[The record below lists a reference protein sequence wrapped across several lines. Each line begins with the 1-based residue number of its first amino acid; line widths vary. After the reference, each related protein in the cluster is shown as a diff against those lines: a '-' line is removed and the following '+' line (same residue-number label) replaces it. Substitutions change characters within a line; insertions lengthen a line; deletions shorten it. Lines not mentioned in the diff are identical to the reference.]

1 MSSSPNRL
9 MPVIFGALVMTLI
22 STFPLLNLINVL
34 CCAGIMLGGFAGV
47 FFYNKQIRNTSIEL
61 TTKDGGIIGLLCGI
75 ISAVLVSGIN
85 LLMVLFS
92 DVNPI
97 TEAYVLLEKF
107 GQQLPQ
113 EVNETMD
120 KFSDEFNKY
129 GFSPTLSVLS
139 LIINLVIYPLFGAI
153 GAMIGVSILKKRQ
166 VN

>member
-47 FFYNKQIRNTSIEL
+47 FFYNKQIRDTSIEL
-61 TTKDGGIIGLLCGI
+61 TTKDGGIIGLLSGI

-97 TEAYVLLEKF
+97 TEAYALLEKF
-107 GQQLPQ
+107 GQPSYRR
-113 EVNETMD
+113 
-120 KFSDEFNKY
+120 K
-129 GFSPTLSVLS
+129 
-139 LIINLVIYPLFGAI
+139 
-153 GAMIGVSILKKRQ
+153 
-166 VN
+166 

>member
-9 MPVIFGALVMTLI
+9 MPVILGALVMTLI
-22 STFPLLNLINVL
+22 STFPLINLINVL

-47 FFYNKQIRNTSIEL
+47 FFYNKQIRDTSIEL

-97 TEAYVLLEKF
+97 TEAYALLEKF

-120 KFSDEFNKY
+120 KFSDEFNKF
-129 GFSPTLSVLS
+129 GFSPTLSVIS
-139 LIINLVIYPLFGAI
+139 LIINLVIYPLFGAV
-153 GAMIGVSILKKRQ
+153 GAMIGVSIIKKRKI
-166 VN
+166 N

>member
-9 MPVIFGALVMTLI
+9 MPVLFGALVMTLI
-22 STFPLLNLINVL
+22 STFPVLNLINVL

-47 FFYNKQIRNTSIEL
+47 FFYNKQIRDTSIEL

-97 TEAYVLLEKF
+97 TEAYALLEKF

-120 KFSDEFNKY
+120 KFSDEFNKF
-129 GFSPTLSVLS
+129 GFSPTLSVIS
-139 LIINLVIYPLFGAI
+139 LIINLVIYPLFGAV

>member
-22 STFPLLNLINVL
+22 STFPLINLINVL

-47 FFYNKQIRNTSIEL
+47 FFYNKQIRDTSIEL
-61 TTKDGGIIGLLCGI
+61 TTKDGGIIGLLSGI
-75 ISAVLVSGIN
+75 ISAILVSGIN

-97 TEAYVLLEKF
+97 TEAYALLEKF

-129 GFSPTLSVLS
+129 GFSPTLSILS

-153 GAMIGVSILKKRQ
+153 GAMIGVSIIKKRQ

>member
-1 MSSSPNRL
+1 MNSSPNRL
-9 MPVIFGALVMTLI
+9 VPVIFGALVMTLI
-22 STFPLLNLINVL
+22 STFPLINLINVL
-34 CCAGIMLGGFAGV
+34 CCSGIMLGGFAGV
-47 FFYNKQIRNTSIEL
+47 FFYYIQIRNTSIEL

-97 TEAYVLLEKF
+97 TEAYALLEKF
-107 GQQLPQ
+107 GQQLPP

-139 LIINLVIYPLFGAI
+139 LIINLVIYPLFGAV

-166 VN
+166 VD

>member
-9 MPVIFGALVMTLI
+9 MPVLFGALVMTLI
-22 STFPLLNLINVL
+22 STFPVLNLINVL

-47 FFYNKQIRNTSIEL
+47 FFYNKQIRDTSIEL
-61 TTKDGGIIGLLCGI
+61 TTKDGGIIGLLSGI
-75 ISAVLVSGIN
+75 ISAILVSGIN

-97 TEAYVLLEKF
+97 TEAYGILENF
-107 GQQLPQ
+107 GQQLPP

-120 KFSDEFNKY
+120 KFSDEFNRH

-139 LIINLVIYPLFGAI
+139 LIINLVIYPLFGDV
-153 GAMIGVSILKKRQ
+153 GATIGVSIIKKRK

>member
-47 FFYNKQIRNTSIEL
+47 FFYNKQIRDTSIEL

-97 TEAYVLLEKF
+97 TEAYALLEKF

-139 LIINLVIYPLFGAI
+139 LIINLVIYPLFGAV

>member
-47 FFYNKQIRNTSIEL
+47 FFYNKQIRDTSIEL

-97 TEAYVLLEKF
+97 TEAYALLEKF

-166 VN
+166 SN

>member
-22 STFPLLNLINVL
+22 STFPLINLINVL

-47 FFYNKQIRNTSIEL
+47 FFYNKQIRDTSIEL
-61 TTKDGGIIGLLCGI
+61 TTKDGGIIGLLSGI

-97 TEAYVLLEKF
+97 TEAYALLEKF